1 MKRLN
6 SEHIKLLH
14 SILLEETGGL
24 NGARDENMFGS
35 AVNSPLSIL
44 RFRPLMAFMCIPLW
58 SAKRQD
64 VVFH

>member
-14 SILLEETGGL
+14 SILLEETGGSMVRAMRTCL
-24 NGARDENMFGS
+24 NL
-35 AVNSPLSIL
+35 LSIL
-44 RFRPLMAFMCIPLW
+44 RFRLLMAFICIPLW